1 MLTIFVDMW
10 LLSLPAFLATNIVI
24 GLARVVQGKKR
35 KSNKRF
41 PTTQRGQIKTICD
54 TEGRLINSTRSSRGA
69 KRLASPASRT
79 TSSAFSVRAYKS
91 ARKAYEYSL

>member
-24 GLARVVQGKKR
+24 GLARVVQGKRTKR
-35 KSNKRF
+35 STPF
-41 PTTQRGQIKTICD
+41 PMLQRGQTKTICD

-79 TSSAFSVRAYKS
+79 TSSAFSVREYRS